1 MTYIVRKLFTY
12 SLVGMLGAAGLG
24 SLPTFQNIWRPG
36 VALASDS
43 TSENLQVNS
52 AATRRLT
59 SDQYR
64 IIIEDVFGPTIR
76 LGGRFEP
83 ELRVDGLFEVGASL
97 VSVSPAGM
105 EQYDA
110 MARTIA
116 SQVVDD
122 EHRNLLVSCSPR
134 LADEPDDVCAAKFL
148 SEVGRL
154 LFRRPLDSNERQ
166 AYVNAARD
174 AAETLEDF
182 YSGLSLSLG
191 AMLASPQFLFRHET
205 LEPDP
210 AHPSEYRLDAYS
222 KASRLSFFLWNS
234 GPDLPLL
241 IAAANGELNT
251 EKDVT
256 QQVERMLA
264 SPRLRDGAR
273 AFFTDM
279 LHFDALDTLTKDTT
293 IYPKFNAKVASD
305 AREQTLRTLLYALVE
320 ERGDYRDIFTT
331 KETFLTQELASLYKV
346 PLVNNVPNGSP
357 DTWQPYEFSENDP
370 RAGVHMQ
377 ISFVAL
383 HSHPGRSSP
392 TLRGKALRETMLC
405 QKVPAPPGDVSFTLV
420 QDTSNPVY
428 KTARARLQAHST
440 EPMCA
445 GCHKI
450 TDPIGLAL
458 ENFNGAGEWQ
468 TNENGEK
475 IDTSGSLDGMAFEDG
490 IGLGQVLR
498 ENPAVPSC
506 LVDRISSYALGRKPS
521 KTEAPWIEDL
531 KTHFAESGY
540 ILPSLMKEI
549 ATSAAFFRA
558 VKPEA
563 SEQKEAHI
571 NIK

>member
-1 MTYIVRKLFTY
+1 MANLMRRFLTN
-12 SLVGMLGAAGLG
+12 SLAGTLGAAGVLG
-24 SLPTFQNIWRPG
+24 VSTFFG
-36 VALASDS
+36 LAVALEYNPSVSGMPASS
-43 TSENLQVNS
+43 V
-52 AATRRLT
+52 ATRRLT
-59 SDQYR
+59 SDQYKT
-64 IIIEDVFGPTIR
+64 IIKDVFGPTIR

-116 SQVVDD
+116 SQVLDQ
-122 EHRNLLVSCSPR
+122 EHRHILLPCSPSFENR
-134 LADEPDDVCAAKFL
+134 PDDACATKFL
-148 SEVGRL
+148 SGVGRL
-154 LFRRPLDSNERQ
+154 LFRRPLNSDEHQ
-166 AYVNAARD
+166 AYVSAARD

-182 YSGLSLSLG
+182 YEGLSLSLG

-205 LEPDP
+205 LEADPDQP
-210 AHPSEYRLDAYS
+210 DGYRLDAYS

-241 IAAANGELNT
+241 ASAENGELNT
-251 EKDVT
+251 DNGVA
-256 QQVERMLA
+256 QQVERMIA
-264 SPRLRDGAR
+264 SPRFRDGAR

-305 AREQTLRTLLYALVE
+305 AREQTLRTLVQTLIE
-320 ERGDYRDIFTT
+320 ERRDYRDVFTT
-331 KETFLTQELASLYKV
+331 KKTFLTQELASLYKV

-357 DTWQPYEFSENDP
+357 DTWQSYEFSKGDP

-392 TLRGKALRETMLC
+392 TLRGKALREMLLC

-420 QDTSNPVY
+420 QDLSNPVY
-428 KTARARLQAHST
+428 KTARARLKAHST

-468 TNENGEK
+468 TSENGEQ
-475 IDTSGSLDGMAFEDG
+475 IDTSGSLDGMPFEDG
-490 IGLGQVLR
+490 AGLGQALQ

-506 LVDRISSYALGRKPS
+506 LVDRILSYALGRKPS
-521 KTEAPWIEDL
+521 KAEDSWVGEL
-531 KTHFAESGY
+531 KTYFAENGY
-540 ILPSLMKEI
+540 VLPILMKEI
-549 ATSAAFFRA
+549 AMSSAFFGT
-558 VKPEA
+558 VKP
-563 SEQKEAHI
+563 
-571 NIK
+571 

>member
-1 MTYIVRKLFTY
+1 MANALRRIFAYTLAGT
-12 SLVGMLGAAGLG
+12 VGAIGVLGV
-24 SLPTFQNIWRPG
+24 STVFNIEG
-36 VALASDS
+36 IDAALAASSDGK
-43 TSENLQVNS
+43 NLAVNS
-52 AATRRLT
+52 VGTRRLT
-59 SDQYR
+59 SDQYKT
-64 IIIEDVFGPTIR
+64 IIEDVFGPTVR

-83 ELRVDGLFEVGASL
+83 EVRVDGLFEVGASL
-97 VSVSPAGM
+97 VSVSPSGM

-134 LADEPDDVCAAKFL
+134 SIAEPDDACAGIFL
-148 SEVGRL
+148 SKVGRL
-154 LFRRPLDSNERQ
+154 LFRRPLNSDEQ
-166 AYVNAARD
+166 HAYVNAAHD
-174 AAETLEDF
+174 ASETLENF
-182 YSGLSLSLG
+182 YAGLSLSLG

-205 LEPDP
+205 LEHNPNRP
-210 AHPSEYRLDAYS
+210 GEYRLDAYS
-222 KASRLSFFLWNS
+222 QASRLSFFLWNS

-241 IAAANGELNT
+241 IAAENGELNS
-251 EKDVT
+251 KKGVT

-264 SPRLRDGAR
+264 SPRLRDGVR
-273 AFFTDM
+273 AFFSDM
-279 LHFDALDTLTKDTT
+279 LHFDGLDTLTKDTT

-305 AREQTLRTLLYALVE
+305 AREQTLRTLVHALVDNH
-320 ERGDYRDIFTT
+320 GDYRDIFTT
-331 KETFLTQELASLYKV
+331 RETFLTQELASLYKV

-357 DTWQPYEFSENDP
+357 DTWQAYKFPGNDP

-405 QKVPAPPGDVSFTLV
+405 QKVPAPPGDVSFTLI

-450 TDPIGLAL
+450 TDPIGLSL
-458 ENFNGAGEWQ
+458 ENFNGAGGWQ
-468 TNENGEK
+468 TVENGEK
-475 IDTSGSLDGMAFEDG
+475 INTSGSLDGAAFDDG
-490 IGLGQVLR
+490 AGLGKALQA
-498 ENPAVPSC
+498 NPAVPSC
-506 LVDRISSYALGRKPS
+506 LVDRVSSYALGRKANNAES
-521 KTEAPWIEDL
+521 LWIEEL

-540 ILPSLMKEI
+540 ALPNLMQEV
-549 ATSAAFFRA
+549 ATSPEFFRA
-558 VKPEA
+558 SAPEMGA
-563 SEQKEAHI
+563 QKEARA
-571 NIK
+571 NVN